1 MLTKSVTI
9 KNATGLHARP
19 ASEFVQKAKGFE
31 SKILINRE
39 GEEPTSAKSVILLLS
54 HGFCQGER
62 VFISTEGEDAEEA
75 LDSLIALINSG
86 FGEC

>member
-1 MLTKSVTI
+1 MITKSVTI

-19 ASEFVQKAKGFE
+19 ASEFVQMAKSFQ
-31 SKILINRE
+31 SSILICRE
-39 GEEPTSAKSVILLLS
+39 GEQPTSAKSVILLLS

-62 VFISTEGEDAEEA
+62 VYISTEGEDAEEA
-75 LDSLIALINSG
+75 VNALVVLINSG

>member
-1 MLTKSVTI
+1 MITKSVTI

-86 FGEC
+86 FGDC

>member
-1 MLTKSVTI
+1 MITKSVTI

-19 ASEFVQKAKGFE
+19 ASEFVQRAKSFR
-31 SKILINRE
+31 SSISICRE

-62 VFISTEGEDAEEA
+62 VYISTEGEDAEEA
-75 LDSLIALINSG
+75 VDSLIALINSG

>member
-1 MLTKSVTI
+1 MITKSVTI

-54 HGFCQGER
+54 HGFCHGER